1 MKAAADPESKV
12 LQAVLGRRKQF
23 ETPEDRVIE
32 AGELRDTCRPNST
45 VEWPGQDLI
54 NTPLLQAIRSQLP
67 QNVELLLN
75 SGANPD
81 GIDMCSLESYQSLF
95 LRFRPRIPD
104 YVDIDGD
111 VADRKTLLACMGL
124 SQTAAITVE
133 EIEDRT
139 HYIAPFWT
147 IHTSMA
153 IDTFPGGDD
162 MHSVV
167 AAARLPSTQILNM
180 LLKAGADASIWT
192 LNSNRDHDPVCP
204 MPSSLAVTSP
214 LHAAIEANI
223 PMVPHLL
230 SLGFD
235 PDFVPSSA
243 PVACLTPLMS
253 TFLITPEYQKPPQE
267 AEMLEASST
276 FVLPTKFNLPAY
288 TALVSHPSLKL
299 TLITPML
306 SIHLFHLAV
315 AHGSLPLFKHILSTF
330 PISPA
335 SIAPTALGH
344 NLLHIACLPISGA
357 NTKANSL
364 AVMQSI
370 HDTRSLVYPR
380 VRPAPGFGLSTN
392 QLSFNPPT
400 KKHEVHQTEQTALI
414 KFLVSTLPQNATEQD
429 VYGNTALHY
438 LASHTVPNADSI
450 SILCSVEGGEEAWNS
465 VRNRWG
471 HSAKDLFEGEDS
483 EDEVREWREK
493 YARELRAKERKRD
506 EWWNMRLARER
517 LVVNGGRGGARG
529 GRGRG
534 RGRGGCGKNSDAH
547 DNEFPYHVRS

>member
-1 MKAAADPESKV
+1 MKAAADPDSKV
-12 LQAVLGRRKQF
+12 LQAVLARRKQF

-45 VEWPGQDLI
+45 VEWPGQDFI
-54 NTPLLQAIRSQLP
+54 NTPLLQAIRSQLL

-81 GIDMCSLESYQSLF
+81 GIDMGSLESYQSLF

-104 YVDIDGD
+104 YVDIDGE
-111 VADRKTLLACMGL
+111 VAVRKTLLACMGL

-139 HYIAPFWT
+139 YYIAPFWT

-235 PDFVPSSA
+235 PDFVFDSSHEYLSHYSRIPKGPPRSRNAGSIINICSPHEVQPTRLYSPRFPPFPETDAHNTSSLHPSIPSSSCTRVSSSLQA
-243 PVACLTPLMS
+243 HSLHLS
-253 TFLITPEYQKPPQE
+253 HITGLYR
-267 AEMLEASST
+267 T
-276 FVLPTKFNLPAY
+276 HRT
-288 TALVSHPSLKL
+288 
-299 TLITPML
+299 
-306 SIHLFHLAV
+306 
-315 AHGSLPLFKHILSTF
+315 GS
-330 PISPA
+330 
-335 SIAPTALGH
+335 
-344 NLLHIACLPISGA
+344 
-357 NTKANSL
+357 
-364 AVMQSI
+364 
-370 HDTRSLVYPR
+370 
-380 VRPAPGFGLSTN
+380 
-392 QLSFNPPT
+392 
-400 KKHEVHQTEQTALI
+400 
-414 KFLVSTLPQNATEQD
+414 
-429 VYGNTALHY
+429 
-438 LASHTVPNADSI
+438 
-450 SILCSVEGGEEAWNS
+450 
-465 VRNRWG
+465 
-471 HSAKDLFEGEDS
+471 
-483 EDEVREWREK
+483 
-493 YARELRAKERKRD
+493 
-506 EWWNMRLARER
+506 
-517 LVVNGGRGGARG
+517 
-529 GRGRG
+529 
-534 RGRGGCGKNSDAH
+534 
-547 DNEFPYHVRS
+547 